1 MHGWTGSSW
10 LRKGSEW
17 KRKKARG
24 SHRWSRNNTDT
35 MCHNVIRKAKAH
47 LHLSLMWDEK
57 GYYKHTSSKRKIRDN
72 VGLLLNWGRDP
83 VPRDTEK
90 IKIMNTFFTSVFAG
104 QTSLQE
110 HQDSVI
116 KRKVWKKENSPLV
129 EEEPIESEYIQAHGT
144 HKC

>member
-1 MHGWTGSSW
+1 
-10 LRKGSEW
+10 
-17 KRKKARG
+17 
-24 SHRWSRNNTDT
+24 
-35 MCHNVIRKAKAH
+35 
-47 LHLSLMWDEK
+47 MWDEK

-90 IKIMNTFFTSVFAG
+90 IKIMNAFFTSVFAG